1 MCWGTLRWLWLLW
14 RRRTIVA
21 EAWGTLWR
29 RRGRWRGAL
38 SISSPWA
45 WGLLAL
51 ALWGAL
57 LLGGSGPTRTSSL
70 LVRRTL
76 GLPSGL
82 EVGCLHCLLLW
93 RTHGWV
99 VWLLRRSLA
108 HMKWVRSIWVLTGLS
123 RTHHHLREAHLLL
136 GVGMPGLH
144 GLHMGMLH
152 PLLLGI
158 YQLLVRRS
166 RMGRLSWIKLVV
178 AAGRK
183 RRSSSLK
190 RKNQVKI
197 KCIFIVRVF
206 RTFMTLLGAGARC

>member
-38 SISSPWA
+38 SISSHWA

-158 YQLLVRRS
+158 YKLLLRRS
-166 RMGRLSWIKLVV
+166 RMDGLVDGWMGWGVQCLNTERLY
-178 AAGRK
+178 
-183 RRSSSLK
+183 
-190 RKNQVKI
+190 
-197 KCIFIVRVF
+197 
-206 RTFMTLLGAGARC
+206 